1 MGLWDPLNMTRTDN
15 LSVEDR
21 RRTMRS
27 VHSKDTTPELIVRR
41 IIFRLGYRYRL
52 NWKELPGK
60 PDIVF
65 PGRRKVIFVHGCF
78 WHGHDC
84 KAGNKRPRSNEAYWT
99 TKLKRNKERDQLN
112 LQRLLA
118 MNWQPLVVWECEL
131 KDAAMLEKTLIAFL
145 GESKR

>member
-1 MGLWDPLNMTRTDN
+1 MTRTDN